1 MEENLN
7 NLKINLNEIEKEEE
21 ENNELLE
28 RAVNNREK
36 LEKVFS
42 DSTNKTKLAEI
53 FKEEIVDE
61 QEKLLN
67 DLLNK
72 LSKKLNIK
80 FK

>member
-1 MEENLN
+1 MENV
-7 NLKINLNEIEKEEE
+7 
-21 ENNELLE
+21 
-28 RAVNNREK
+28 VNNREN

-67 DLLNK
+67 DLLDK
-72 LSKKLNIK
+72 LSQN
-80 FK
+80 

>member
-53 FKEEIVDE
+53 FKEKIVDE

-72 LSKKLNIK
+72 LSKILNIK